1 MAISLALSMTIGCSL
16 LATGVLITSTLSIRR
31 QLRQAAFDTLSH
43 RQQTAEQQL
52 QHLKLLQDSVREQMT
67 DVRQQIQL
75 SLQQQSNHL
84 HHAVNQL
91 TQETQQRLKDISQQV
106 DLKLNE
112 GFQKTNETFAG
123 VLQRLTIIDE
133 AQKKIAELSSNVVGL
148 QEILVDKRS
157 RGAFGEVQLS
167 GLVRNMLPETHFSLQ
182 HHLSNGTR
190 VDCLLFLPEP
200 TGHIAIDSKFP
211 LENYRKWVDENLDT
225 NERQRH
231 LTLFKQDVRK
241 HIKDIATKYIIPG
254 ETADGA
260 VLFIPAEAIFAEIH
274 ARLPDIVE
282 ESQKARVW
290 LVSPTTL
297 MAVLTT
303 ARAVLKD
310 AATRQQIHLIQ
321 KHLSLLNQ
329 DFGRFKERMEKLA
342 SHIAQA
348 HRDVEQVHVSSKKIT
363 EHFQRIEQV
372 ELGDTS
378 TPIIVE

>member
-1 MAISLALSMTIGCSL
+1 
-16 LATGVLITSTLSIRR
+16 
-31 QLRQAAFDTLSH
+31 
-43 RQQTAEQQL
+43 
-52 QHLKLLQDSVREQMT
+52 
-67 DVRQQIQL
+67 
-75 SLQQQSNHL
+75 
-84 HHAVNQL
+84 
-91 TQETQQRLKDISQQV
+91 
-106 DLKLNE
+106 
-112 GFQKTNETFAG
+112 
-123 VLQRLTIIDE
+123 
-133 AQKKIAELSSNVVGL
+133 VGL

-157 RGAFGEVQLS
+157 RGAFGEVQLT

-200 TGHIAIDSKFP
+200 TGNIAIDSKFP
-211 LENYRKWVDENLDT
+211 LENYRKWVDENRDA

-231 LTLFKQDVRK
+231 LTLFKQDIRK

-274 ARLPDIVE
+274 ARLPDIVD

-378 TPIIVE
+378 ITVT

>member
-1 MAISLALSMTIGCSL
+1 MAFPLTLSMIIACSL
-16 LATGVLITSTLSIRR
+16 LATGVLVTSTLSIRR

-91 TQETQQRLKDISQQV
+91 TQETQKRLKEISQQV

-133 AQKKIAELSSNVVGL
+133 AQKKIAELSNNVVGL

-157 RGAFGEVQLS
+157 RGAFGEVQLT

-211 LENYRKWVDENLDT
+211 LENYRKWVGENLDT

-378 TPIIVE
+378 ITVN